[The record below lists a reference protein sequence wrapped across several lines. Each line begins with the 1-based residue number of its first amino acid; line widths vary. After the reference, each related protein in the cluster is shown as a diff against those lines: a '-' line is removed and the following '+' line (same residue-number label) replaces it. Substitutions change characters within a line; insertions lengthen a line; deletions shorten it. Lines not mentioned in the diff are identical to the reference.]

1 MPSSSKLI
9 FVSVPHPIDHPT
21 SYVSY
26 VKQVTG
32 GTGFI
37 GFHILTHLL
46 DKGYSVRAAARGPKV
61 DILKKALSLN
71 YSKNFEVVEVSDVS
85 SGDLSQHLKGVY
97 GIIHS
102 AAPLPGRVD
111 PEAAFRI
118 SIEGSLHIMRE
129 AVKAKVPR
137 VVATSSIVTYPF
149 PVGPFGVDDW
159 NPITKEEAIASG
171 SPFHVYVAEKKYSD
185 MAVVEFAESH
195 PEIDITLVGPPF
207 NFGPFAPG
215 FELLISEP
223 NLKALSTN
231 ESFYA
236 LLRRSHT
243 DFLTLPGAI
252 DVRDSARAHVLA
264 LESRPSFEV
273 GRKRLA
279 ICSPHQSS
287 YKDALDI
294 IAKER
299 PELKDR
305 LADGSHAP
313 EWPSYTLP
321 LNWERLEDV
330 LGLTTNSFIPW
341 RKTVLDA
348 VDSLLRVEEL
358 WKEKGFEVP
367 V

>member
-1 MPSSSKLI
+1 MSSSSKLI
-9 FVSVPHPIDHPT
+9 F
-21 SYVSY
+21 
-26 VKQVTG
+26 VTG

-37 GFHILTHLL
+37 GFHILSQLL

-61 DILKKALSLN
+61 DVLKKALSVK
-71 YSKNFEVVEVSDVS
+71 YSKNFEVVEVADVA
-85 SGDLSQHLKGVY
+85 SGDLSQYLKGVD
-97 GIIHS
+97 GIIHA

-111 PEAAFRI
+111 PETAFKI
-118 SIEGSLHIMRE
+118 SIEGSLHIIRE
-129 AVKAKVPR
+129 AIKAKVPR

-185 MAVVEFAESH
+185 LAVVEFAESH
-195 PEIDITLVGPPF
+195 PEVDITLVGPPF

-223 NLKALSTN
+223 NLHSLSTN

-236 LLRRSHT
+236 LLRPSFT
-243 DFLTLPGAI
+243 DFVTLPGAI
-252 DVRDSARAHVLA
+252 DVRDSARAHILA
-264 LESRPSFEV
+264 LESRPSSEV
-273 GRKRLA
+273 GRKRFA
-279 ICSPHQSS
+279 VCSPDESS
-287 YKDALDI
+287 YKVALDI

-299 PELKDR
+299 PQLKNR

-321 LNWERLEDV
+321 VNWERLDYV
-330 LGLTTNSFIPW
+330 LGLKADSFITW
-341 RKTVLDA
+341 KQTVLDA
-348 VDSLLRVEEL
+348 VDSLLRTEEL
-358 WKEKGFEVP
+358 WKEKGFQVP

>member
-1 MPSSSKLI
+1 MSSSSKLI
-9 FVSVPHPIDHPT
+9 F
-21 SYVSY
+21 
-26 VKQVTG
+26 VTG

-37 GFHILTHLL
+37 GFHILTQLL

-61 DILKKALSLN
+61 DILKKALSVN
-71 YSKNFEVVEVSDVS
+71 YSKNFEVVEVADVT
-85 SGDLSQHLKGVY
+85 SGDLS
-97 GIIHS
+97 
-102 AAPLPGRVD
+102 RVD
-111 PEAAFRI
+111 PETAFKI
-118 SIEGSLHIMRE
+118 SIEGSLHIIRE
-129 AVKAKVPR
+129 AIKAKIPR

-149 PVGPFGVDDW
+149 PIGPFGVDDW

-185 MAVVEFAESH
+185 LAVVEFAESH
-195 PEIDITLVGPPF
+195 PEIDITLERNIVGPPF

-223 NLKALSTN
+223 NLHSLSTN

-236 LLRRSHT
+236 LLRRSYT
-243 DFLTLPGAI
+243 DFLALPGAI

-264 LESRPSFEV
+264 LESRPSSEV
-273 GRKRLA
+273 GRKRFA
-279 ICSPHQSS
+279 VCSPDESS

-305 LADGSHAP
+305 LADGKHAP

-321 LNWERLEDV
+321 VNWERLEYV
-330 LGLTTNSFIPW
+330 LGLKADSFIPW
-341 RKTVLDA
+341 KKTVLDA
-348 VDSLLRVEEL
+348 VDSLLRIEEL